1 MLKRLAWGLKQ
12 IIPIIDKLLD
22 ITLYDDLKEEWNN
35 FKEIADTNNKLNEGK
50 GKLFNGKVNC
60 KIILTQSTLNGLGVE
75 NNNSITCNANSIP
88 NKYALEYSKSFIPK
102 LIEWNK
108 KTLKLV
114 IILGKDASI
123 CWGNSINIKKNI
135 FIKNWWGNKDI
146 PIDKN
151 EVLFIHIPHPSGANP
166 TYKKNIK
173 KIVDVLED
181 RISK

>member
-123 CWGNSINIKKNI
+123 CWGNSINIKKI
-135 FIKNWWGNKDI
+135 FSLKIGGETKIYQLIKMKSFLFTFHI
-146 PIDKN
+146 RL
-151 EVLFIHIPHPSGANP
+151 VLIQLIKRIL
-166 TYKKNIK
+166 KK
-173 KIVDVLED
+173 LLMF
-181 RISK
+181 